1 MTSYYVYYRLDAA
14 RVEALRASVQAL
26 FTAVEKATGARG
38 RWMRRPDGSGT
49 YMEIYE
55 DVRDE
60 AAFEAVLERESA
72 GLGLQRHT
80 ERFVQA

>member
-1 MTSYYVYYRLDAA
+1 
-14 RVEALRASVQAL
+14 
-26 FTAVEKATGARG
+26 
-38 RWMRRPDGSGT
+38 
-49 YMEIYE
+49 MEIYE